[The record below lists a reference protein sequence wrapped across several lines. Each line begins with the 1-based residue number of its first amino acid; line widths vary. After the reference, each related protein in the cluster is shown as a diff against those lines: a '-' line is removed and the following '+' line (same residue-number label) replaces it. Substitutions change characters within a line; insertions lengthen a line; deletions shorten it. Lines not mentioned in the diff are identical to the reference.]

1 MSYMADVNTGEGN
14 SFVDLSL
21 EKLGRIEQA
30 VVHLAKAIE
39 LDLVDVALDPTIA
52 SNGSR
57 ERYAQLGSRLAELSG
72 ISYELVLDISQA
84 TGIAIEGVEAPQ
96 SRMGGGEE
104 GQPQPLQAPQP
115 LSLGEGGASA
125 SAPEAPALP
134 DPASEAASTPPVAA
148 TNQVT
153 TPADSS
159 TQPKEASETEKD
171 PSRLYERIVEL
182 EELPEMRPVEED
194 EAIQLV
200 VWKDNVVKLKGREIK
215 LNRNELFVFNAM
227 LLLRDKPRAS
237 GELRALGFEV
247 TGKTPPSVAF
257 GNAVKPLIEKLNRA
271 AGKEIIKKLGERRN
285 TKYAFNPKVV
295 LSDFREE
302 GLDEEASPEGVKK
315 N

>member
-1 MSYMADVNTGEGN
+1 MPYMADVNTGEGN

-72 ISYELVLDISQA
+72 ISYELVMDISQA
-84 TGIAIEGVEAPQ
+84 TGIAIEGIEGPQ

-104 GQPQPLQAPQP
+104 SQQPALQPAQPLP
-115 LSLGEGGASA
+115 LGEGTTSA
-125 SAPEAPALP
+125 TAPPAPELA
-134 DPASEAASTPPVAA
+134 DSASEASSAPAA
-148 TNQVT
+148 PIANQVT

-159 TQPKEASETEKD
+159 AKPKETAETEKD

-200 VWKDNVVKLKGREIK
+200 VWKDNSIKLKDREIK
-215 LNRNELFVFNAM
+215 LNRNELFLFNAM
-227 LLLRDKPRAS
+227 ILLRDRPRS
-237 GELRALGFEV
+237 SSELRALGFEA
-247 TGKTPPSVAF
+247 TGKTPASVAF

-271 AGKEIIKKLGERRN
+271 AGKEVIKKLGERRN

-302 GLDEEASPEGVKK
+302 GIAEETSPEGVKK